1 MRRSV
6 RHFAALVNVARRR
19 YEDVMA
25 SATTATI
32 RARAAPGTFLQI
44 AHRGASGRAP
54 ENTHA
59 AFAAALALGVDA
71 IELDCQLS
79 ADGVPVVIHDETLE
93 RTTSGIGPVVAKRWD
108 EIATLDAGA
117 WRGQAFAGERVPRL
131 ADVLAQLAGR
141 VVLNVEIK
149 SARDVGVIEAPLVEL
164 VAAHD
169 ALGWVIFSSFHEAA
183 VRNVRAVSADAALGI
198 LWDRRP
204 AAGALVLADELRA
217 RCIVPSRR
225 RVTPELIAAAHA
237 RDLGVWVW
245 TVNDP
250 AEMRRLVAAGVDA
263 LFSDYP
269 ERFAAL

>member
-1 MRRSV
+1 
-6 RHFAALVNVARRR
+6 
-19 YEDVMA
+19 MA
-25 SATTATI
+25 SPPTATI
-32 RARAAPGTFLQI
+32 RARSAAGKPLRI

-54 ENTHA
+54 ENTRA

-93 RTTSGIGPVVAKRWD
+93 RTTSGLGPVGAKRWD
-108 EIATLDAGA
+108 ELAALDAGA
-117 WRGQAFAGERVPRL
+117 WRGEAFRGERIPTL
-131 ADVLAQLAGR
+131 ADVLAQLDGT

-149 SARDVGVIEAPLVEL
+149 SGHDVGAIEAPLVEL
-164 VAAHD
+164 VAARG
-169 ALGWVIFSSFHEAA
+169 ALSWVIFSSFHETA
-183 VRNVRAVSADAALGI
+183 VRNVRAASADAAIGV
-198 LWDRRP
+198 LWDRKP
-204 AAGALVLADELRA
+204 AAGALALAVELGA

-225 RVTPELIAAAHA
+225 VVTPELVAAAHG

-245 TVNDP
+245 TVNEV

>member
-1 MRRSV
+1 MT
-6 RHFAALVNVARRR
+6 
-19 YEDVMA
+19 
-25 SATTATI
+25 ATTATM
-32 RARAAPGTFLQI
+32 RGRAAPGTCFRI

-59 AFAAALALGVDA
+59 AFAAALELGVDA
-71 IELDCQLS
+71 IELDCQLT

-93 RTTSGIGPVVAKRWD
+93 RTTSGIGPVGAQRWD
-108 EIATLDAGA
+108 EIATLDAGG
-117 WRGQAFAGERVPRL
+117 WRSAVFAGEGVPRL
-131 ADVLAQLAGR
+131 ADVLRQLAGR

-149 SARDVGVIEAPLVEL
+149 SARDVGAIERPLVDL

-169 ALGWVIFSSFHEAA
+169 AGAWVIFSSFHERA
-183 VRNVRAVSADAALGI
+183 VRNVRAASADAAIGV

-204 AAGALVLADELRA
+204 AAGALALAEELGA

-225 RVTPELIAAAHA
+225 LVTPELVAAAHA

-245 TVNDP
+245 TVNDV
-250 AEMRRLVAAGVDA
+250 AEMRRLATIGVDA

>member
-1 MRRSV
+1 MTS
-6 RHFAALVNVARRR
+6 AA
-19 YEDVMA
+19 
-25 SATTATI
+25 TATI
-32 RARAAPGTFLQI
+32 RARSAAGELLRI
-44 AHRGASGRAP
+44 AHRGASGRVP
-54 ENTHA
+54 ENTCA

-93 RTTSGIGPVVAKRWD
+93 RTTSGIGPVAVKRWD
-108 EIATLDAGA
+108 ELAALDAGA
-117 WRGQAFAGERVPRL
+117 WRGPTFRGERIPRL
-131 ADVLAQLAGR
+131 ADVLAQLDGR

-149 SARDVGVIEAPLVEL
+149 SARDVGAIEAPLVAL

-169 ALGWVIFSSFHEAA
+169 ALSWVLFSSFHEAA
-183 VRNVRAVSADAALGI
+183 VRNVRAASTDAAIGV

-204 AAGALVLADELRA
+204 ATGALALADELHA

-225 RVTPELIAAAHA
+225 LVTPELIAAAHA

-245 TVNDP
+245 TVNDV

-269 ERFAAL
+269 ERFAEL